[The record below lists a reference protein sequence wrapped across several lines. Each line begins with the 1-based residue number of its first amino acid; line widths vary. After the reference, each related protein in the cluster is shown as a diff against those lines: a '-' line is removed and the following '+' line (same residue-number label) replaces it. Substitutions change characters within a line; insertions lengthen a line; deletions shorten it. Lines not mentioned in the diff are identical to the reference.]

1 MYNLVRVAIYTRVST
16 EDQALEGFS
25 LPAQRERLL
34 AYCEAHDWTVSK
46 MYEDDGYSGRYI
58 KRPGYEQMLNDR
70 ESWDMIL
77 VLKMDRIHRNS
88 RNFMEMMDNLHTWS
102 KEFSSMQ
109 ESLDTSTAMGRF
121 VVDIIQRIAQLES
134 EQIGERV
141 YLAMKQKAKTV
152 GGPLGGNIPF
162 GYDYDIETG
171 KLILNEFE
179 SMMVEII
186 FQKYL
191 VGKTSREIAE
201 ILNSRGFYRRDNKTW
216 IKQSIAKIL
225 RNPVY
230 CGYIEWDGILK
241 LGDHPKIIEIE
252 TFNDV
257 QVRILEK
264 IKNIPQG
271 YESLLL
277 PESVEQNF

>member
-1 MYNLVRVAIYTRVST
+1 LIKVAIYTRVST
-16 EDQALEGFS
+16 ENQAQGGYS

-34 AYCEAHDWTVSK
+34 AYCNAHDWTVYK
-46 MYEDDGYSGRYI
+46 IYEDDGHSGRYI
-58 KRPGYEQMLNDR
+58 KRPGYLQMLNDR

-88 RNFMEMMDNLHTWS
+88 RNFMEMMDNLRTWG

-162 GYDYDIETG
+162 GYDYDIGVG
-171 KLILNEFE
+171 KLVINEYESNIVIL
-179 SMMVEII
+179 I
-186 FQKYL
+186 FKEYL
-191 VGKTSREIAE
+191 AGRTSRDIAE
-201 ILNSRGFYRRDNKTW
+201 LLNSKGFTRRNNKTW
-216 IKQSIAKIL
+216 ERREVSKIL

-241 LGDHPKIIEIE
+241 SSDHSKIIEIE